1 MVVFWPLGIWMASQ
15 SRFNVNSV
23 FSYIVSCLCHSERRR
38 EISGCIWN
46 ERVLPRRWKQLY
58 AYYAI
63 NRENDERLR
72 HVESEVRRSAVN
84 DLRITSLVHIPLVAL
99 LAFQLLDVL
108 VRLIDALAALLLD
121 NLAQGRINI
130 LGHATRV
137 AAHEKLRA
145 LGIDPFPDLG
155 RIVSQ
160 LVLDIDFVNLIA

>member
-38 EISGCIWN
+38 GIFGCIWN
-46 ERVLPRRWKQLY
+46 ERVFPRRWKQLY

-72 HVESEVRRSAVN
+72 RSKALIN
-84 DLRITSLVHIPLVAL
+84 THPLVAL
-99 LAFQLLDVL
+99 LAFQLLDVF

-121 NLAQGRINI
+121 DLAQGRINV
-130 LGHATRV
+130 LGHA
-137 AAHEKLRA
+137 
-145 LGIDPFPDLG
+145 
-155 RIVSQ
+155 
-160 LVLDIDFVNLIA
+160 